1 MTRRSRRAA
10 AGGFAAIELAAG
22 VALLLLPVTL
32 LVVALPTW
40 ADRQTVAR
48 LAARDATRVL
58 TLRTVCDT
66 AAATDA
72 VREAERA
79 GGLATGSLD
88 LAVDCAP
95 GAALPR
101 GGAVTVRVT
110 VEIPALV
117 VPALGA
123 AGAWHWTAT
132 DVAPVDPYAAVP

>member
-66 AAATDA
+66 
-72 VREAERA
+72 
-79 GGLATGSLD
+79 
-88 LAVDCAP
+88 
-95 GAALPR
+95 
-101 GGAVTVRVT
+101 
-110 VEIPALV
+110 
-117 VPALGA
+117 
-123 AGAWHWTAT
+123 
-132 DVAPVDPYAAVP
+132 